1 MAGLKCSYCGGSIRY
16 HDMPNGI
23 EHTVFSMKNWEKLV
37 STVYDANNER
47 MHEEWNVPG
56 PYLYRADT
64 IWEDF
69 EDDYFEVWICPHCGT
84 VAVFDN
90 SGIHVRAVYTPIKD
104 VVEINRYAEKYVVFS
119 DYEWEKIADSSIPVS
134 EIPTKF
140 KISYHIIANDDYIWL
155 LSSDFE
161 SDCCKVYKRIAIAA
175 E

>member
-1 MAGLKCSYCGGSIRY
+1 MAGLKCSYCGESIRY
-16 HDMPNGI
+16 HGTPNGI
-23 EHTVFSMKNWEKLV
+23 EHTVFPVKNWEKLV

-119 DYEWEKIADSSIPVS
+119 DYEWEKTCAALAACWAIYRYAALIGFICVFSSSSSHRKHSLSDVS
-134 EIPTKF
+134 Q
-140 KISYHIIANDDYIWL
+140 
-155 LSSDFE
+155 
-161 SDCCKVYKRIAIAA
+161 
-175 E
+175 